1 MTKYIDFK
9 FNLPVFIIAFALA
22 FLYVYLFGP
31 QRKTILKYPTPYNSN
46 KLIYHNSSGD
56 CYMYKADKVTCLT
69 DQNDIIPQPV

>member
-1 MTKYIDFK
+1 MQKYIAFK
-9 FNLPVFIIAFALA
+9 FNVPVFIIAFALA

-56 CYMYKADKVTCLT
+56 CYMYKAEKVTCP
-69 DQNDIIPQPV
+69 NDPNEITLQPV